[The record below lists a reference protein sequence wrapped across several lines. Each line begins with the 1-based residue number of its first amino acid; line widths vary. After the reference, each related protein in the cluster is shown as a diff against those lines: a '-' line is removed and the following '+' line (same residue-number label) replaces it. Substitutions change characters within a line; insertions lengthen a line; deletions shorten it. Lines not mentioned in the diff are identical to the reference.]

1 MSKAIQK
8 RWRIFTAA
16 LLSVLLT
23 AGVVRALTID
33 LDAWVQYSLLQPD
46 GITPLADGSWV
57 FIIGSDDNVIDPM
70 EPFGDGY
77 IADTVTGDDIILGW
91 IRIDPST
98 YNNDDVEGTFLTTV
112 KYDPT
117 EVQNVYLRF
126 FNTNLNT
133 LTGLISYGYSE
144 VMLLGSTL
152 GVASMQFDQNG
163 SLLADQEDT
172 FVVIPEPTTG
182 NLIVLV
188 SGMIWAMRAS
198 MKRKGKK
205 DEQEPDQA

>member
-8 RWRIFTAA
+8 RWRIFTAV

-23 AGVVRALTID
+23 ASAARALEIA

-57 FIIGSDDNVIDPM
+57 FIIGSYDDTIDPM
-70 EPFGDGY
+70 MTHGDSY

-98 YNNDDVEGTFLTTV
+98 YNNDDVEGTFLKTV

-117 EVQNVYLRF
+117 EVQYAYLRF
-126 FNTNLNT
+126 FNTNLNV
-133 LTGLISYGYSE
+133 LTGLISYGYSDT
-144 VMLLGSTL
+144 MLLGSTL
-152 GVASMQFDQNG
+152 GVASMQFDQGG

-188 SGMIWAMRAS
+188 SGMIWAMRSS

-205 DEQEPDQA
+205 DEQEPDHA